1 MRNTPDSYFIPSRP
15 EILIQLNKLMNEKDL
30 RIDQIC
36 QLLKQDIALFSSVL
50 ATVNTPY
57 FGLARKI
64 TSIEH
69 AVSLLGINR
78 VFTIVRLAAL
88 KNSLSTLGPLERF
101 WDTGSDVASICA
113 LLARRFQ
120 DVSPDDAYT
129 LGMLHD
135 CGVPLMMHNFENYK
149 TFLTRIPTD
158 SISGLHAAQL
168 EQYGVSHYDLGY
180 ALTKTWNLPQATCEA
195 IRLQPE
201 YKEFVRIKNDEKD
214 DVRTQLCVLLI
225 AKEISRKYRT
235 YWRVT
240 KQDVPLISDLE
251 PILNFMGICDYDF
264 YDFRDDVLMMLE
276 GS

>member
-1 MRNTPDSYFIPSRP
+1 MSQATDTYFIPSRP
-15 EILIQLNKLMNEKDL
+15 EILIQLNKLINKKDL
-30 RIDQIC
+30 DISEIC
-36 QLLKQDIALFSSVL
+36 NVLKQDIALFSSVL

-57 FGLARKI
+57 FGLTRKI

-88 KNSLSTLGPLERF
+88 RNSLSTLGPLERF
-101 WDTGSDVASICA
+101 WDTGSDVAQICA
-113 LLARRFQ
+113 VLARRFPE
-120 DVSPDDAYT
+120 VNPDDAYT

-135 CGVPLMMHNFENYK
+135 CGLPLMMHNFPDYK
-149 TFLTRIPTD
+149 DFLKQIPCD
-158 SISGLHAAQL
+158 SISGLHNAQI
-168 EQYGVSHYDLGY
+168 EQYGISHYDLGY
-180 ALTKTWNLPQATCEA
+180 ALTKSWNLPEATCEA

-201 YKEFVRIKNDEKD
+201 YKSFVAKQKDDQD
-214 DVRTQLCVLLI
+214 DVRTQLCILLI

-240 KQDVPLISDLE
+240 KEDVPLISDLE

-264 YDFRDDVLMMLE
+264 FDFRDDTLLMLE
-276 GS
+276 N